1 VTDRNEREPST
12 FDIIRR
18 GFEISPGFKR
28 AAILF
33 AIVGVFE
40 AGGRVVV
47 PVLFQLIIDRGLLTA
62 GGIATHTLSRL
73 LAITVAVILAVTLA
87 ALIAELSV
95 LRVAERALARL
106 RVMVLRRGIDLSLAE
121 HADERRGD
129 LVSRVTGDIDTLARF
144 LDWGAYTWIVDSSVA
159 IGAIVVMFIYS
170 WQLAVVVTISFAAM
184 VPIIRWIQDR
194 QRRGYSVVRHRTGA
208 LVGTV
213 SETIGG
219 AEVVRALGH
228 GEASLTELDAAIHSQ
243 YEAQLKVNR
252 YSAVLFTVSD
262 LFGTVALSAVVLVV
276 AQWSPDWGLDTGTV
290 VAFLFLIQLV
300 IAPVSELTEV
310 IDQTSLALAG
320 WRRSMELLD
329 RPEAL
334 PEPTAGSGVDMASGP
349 LSIDVEGMSFSYD
362 RNPVLRDI
370 DIHIPAGTS
379 VAVVGATGSGK
390 TTFVRLLCRLAD
402 PDEGSVSL
410 GGADLR
416 DVASTRRRDR
426 VRMVPQDGFL
436 FATSV
441 RDNILRGRDGATDA
455 DIDAA
460 IHTLG
465 LRSWIDQLGE
475 GLDTLLGPGGEGLS
489 IGERQLVALIRA
501 QLADPGLLVLDEA
514 TSSLDPVTE
523 KAMSDALDVVSRQ
536 RTTVSVAHRLS
547 TAERADLIVVFDRG
561 RIVETGSHAE
571 LIDLGGRY
579 AGLHQAWQRG
589 THSGA
594 ADG

>member
-1 VTDRNEREPST
+1 MTVEREPTT

-18 GFEISPGFKR
+18 GFEISPGFKK
-28 AAILF
+28 ATILF
-33 AIVGVFE
+33 VMVGVFE
-40 AGGRVVV
+40 AGGRVAV
-47 PVLFQLIIDRGLLTA
+47 PVLFQLIIDRGLLTP
-62 GGIATHTLSRL
+62 GGIATHTLTRL
-73 LAITVAVILAVTLA
+73 LTITVAVILVVTFAALA
-87 ALIAELSV
+87 AELAV
-95 LRVAERALARL
+95 LRVAEKALARL

-144 LDWGAYTWIVDSSVA
+144 LDWGAYSWIVDSSVA
-159 IGAIVVMFIYS
+159 IGAFAVMYLYS
-170 WQLAVVVTISFAAM
+170 WQLAIVVTLSFAAM
-184 VPIIRWIQDR
+184 LPMIRWIQDR
-194 QRRGYSVVRHRTGA
+194 QRRGYARVRDRTGA
-208 LVGTV
+208 LLGTV
-213 SETIGG
+213 SENIGG
-219 AEVVRALGH
+219 AEVIRALGH
-228 GEASLTELDAAIHSQ
+228 RDASLTDLDTAIDEQ
-243 YEAQLKVNR
+243 YEAQLNVNR

-262 LFGTVALSAVVLVV
+262 LFGTIALSMVVLVV
-276 AQWSPDWGLDTGTV
+276 SQWGPDWGLDTGKV
-290 VAFLFLIQLV
+290 IAFLFLIQLV
-300 IAPVSELTEV
+300 ISPVSELTEV

-329 RPEAL
+329 RPDAL
-334 PEPTAGSGVDMASGP
+334 PEPTPESTQDIAGGP
-349 LSIDVEGMSFSYD
+349 LAVDVQQMSFSYD
-362 RNPVLRDI
+362 RNPVLEDV

-410 GGADLR
+410 GGTDLR
-416 DVASTRRRDR
+416 NVPSAHRRNR

-436 FATSV
+436 FATTV

-455 DIDAA
+455 DIDTA
-460 IHTLG
+460 IETLG
-465 LRSWIDQLGE
+465 LRNWIDRLPS

-489 IGERQLVALIRA
+489 VGERQLVALIRA

-547 TAERADLIVVFDRG
+547 TAERADLIVVFDHG
-561 RIVETGSHAE
+561 RIVETGSHLE

-589 THSGA
+589 TDSTI
-594 ADG
+594 DG

>member
-1 VTDRNEREPST
+1 MTETREPTT

-18 GFEISPGFKR
+18 GFEISPGFKK

-33 AIVGVFE
+33 VMVGIFE
-40 AGGRVVV
+40 AGGRVAV
-47 PVLFQLIIDRGLLTA
+47 PVLFQLIIDRGLLTP
-62 GGIATHTLSRL
+62 GGIATHTLTRL
-73 LAITVAVILAVTLA
+73 LVATVAVILLVTLA
-87 ALIAELSV
+87 SLVAELTV
-95 LRVAERALARL
+95 LRVAETALARL
-106 RVMVLRRGIDLSLAE
+106 RVLVLRRGIDLSLAE

-129 LVSRVTGDIDTLARF
+129 LVSRVTGDIDTLGRF
-144 LDWGAYTWIVDSSVA
+144 LDWGAYSWIVDSSVA
-159 IGAIVVMFIYS
+159 LGAIAVMYIYS
-170 WQLAVVVTISFAAM
+170 WQLALVVTLSFAAM
-184 VPIIRWIQDR
+184 LPILQWIQDR
-194 QRRGYSVVRHRTGA
+194 QRRGYTRVRDRTGR
-208 LVGTV
+208 LLGSV

-219 AEVVRALGH
+219 AEVIRALGH
-228 GEASLTELDAAIHSQ
+228 GDASLADLDTAIDEQ
-243 YEAQLKVNR
+243 YEAQIDVNR

-262 LFGTVALSAVVLVV
+262 LFGTIALSMVVLVV
-276 AQWSPDWGLDTGTV
+276 AQWGPDWGLDTGTV

-300 IAPVSELTEV
+300 IGPVSELTEV

-329 RPEAL
+329 RPDAL
-334 PEPTAGSGVDMASGP
+334 PEPAAGAAVEMPDGP
-349 LSIDVEGMSFSYD
+349 LAIDVDDMSFSYD
-362 RNPVLRDI
+362 RNPVLRSV

-402 PDEGSVSL
+402 PNDGSVSL

-416 DVASTRRRDR
+416 NVPSLERRDR

-455 DIDAA
+455 DIEVA
-460 IHTLG
+460 IETLG
-465 LRSWIDQLGE
+465 LRGWVDHLPS

-489 IGERQLVALIRA
+489 VGERQLVALIRA

-547 TAERADLIVVFDRG
+547 TAERADLIVVFDHG
-561 RIVETGSHAE
+561 RIAETGSHLDLLE
-571 LIDLGGRY
+571 LGGRY
-579 AGLHQAWQRG
+579 AGLHDAWQRG
-589 THSGA
+589 TGSDTTEG
-594 ADG
+594 

>member
-1 VTDRNEREPST
+1 MTVEREATT

-18 GFEISPGFKR
+18 GFEISPGFKK

-33 AIVGVFE
+33 VMVGIFE
-40 AGGRVVV
+40 AGGRVAV
-47 PVLFQLIIDRGLLTA
+47 PVLFQLIIDRGLLTP
-62 GGIATHTLSRL
+62 GGIATHTLTRL
-73 LAITVAVILAVTLA
+73 LAITVAVILVVTLA
-87 ALIAELSV
+87 ALAAELAV
-95 LRVAERALARL
+95 LRVAEKALARL
-106 RVMVLRRGIDLSLAE
+106 RIMVLRRGIDLSLAE

-144 LDWGAYTWIVDSSVA
+144 LDWGAYSWIVDSSVA
-159 IGAIVVMFIYS
+159 IGAIAVMYVYS
-170 WQLAVVVTISFAAM
+170 WQLAVVVTLSFAAM
-184 VPIIRWIQDR
+184 LPILRWIQDR
-194 QRRGYSVVRHRTGA
+194 QRRGYTRVRNCTGA
-208 LVGTV
+208 LLGTV

-219 AEVVRALGH
+219 AEVIRALGH
-228 GEASLTELDAAIHSQ
+228 ADASLVDLDAAINDQ
-243 YEAQLKVNR
+243 YEAQLNVNR

-262 LFGTVALSAVVLVV
+262 LFGTIALSMVVLVV
-276 AQWSPDWGLDTGTV
+276 SQWGPDWGLDTGTV
-290 VAFLFLIQLV
+290 IAFLFLIQLV
-300 IAPVSELTEV
+300 IGPVSELTEV

-329 RPEAL
+329 RPDAL
-334 PEPTAGSGVDMASGP
+334 PEPAAGSSVEMADGP
-349 LSIDVEGMSFSYD
+349 LSIDVTAMSFSYD
-362 RNPVLRDI
+362 LNPVLRDVS
-370 DIHIPAGTS
+370 IHIPAGTS

-410 GGADLR
+410 GGTDLR
-416 DVASTRRRDR
+416 SVPSSRRRNR

-436 FATSV
+436 FATTV
-441 RDNILRGRDGATDA
+441 RDNILRGRDGATDT
-455 DIDAA
+455 DIDTA
-460 IHTLG
+460 IETLG
-465 LRSWIDQLGE
+465 LRNWIDHLPS

-489 IGERQLVALIRA
+489 VGERQLVALIRA

-547 TAERADLIVVFDRG
+547 TAERADLIVVFDHG
-561 RIVETGSHAE
+561 RIVETGSH
-571 LIDLGGRY
+571 LDLLDLGGRY

-589 THSGA
+589 TDSTI
-594 ADG
+594 DG